1 MASLLRASC
10 SVFTLAVCHRAQV
23 VYSTLAVPIQLNWRA
38 SNLAFLLPRS
48 GSIATVRPVI
58 ANVVPSRGAVL

>member
-1 MASLLRASC
+1 
-10 SVFTLAVCHRAQV
+10 
-23 VYSTLAVPIQLNWRA
+23 VYSTLALPIQLNWRA